1 MTPPENA
8 TTTPAPPAD
17 APAGAPDGAPD
28 GAPEGTGQPS
38 YASGARILSIGIAS
52 TGIFTFLY
60 LAAASHELDPA
71 SYSRISLCWA
81 IMFVILSVI
90 YRPIEQL
97 LSRTIA
103 DRRARGLH
111 GHSLRIPAL
120 IQGSFATLFLIVAL
134 ALRPEIE
141 QGIFDG
147 SSALYWILVIGV
159 LAYAASYFA
168 RGWLAGHQRFALY
181 GGLVFLESTSRFL
194 FALAVAVG
202 IASGQAAV
210 GLGMAVAPFAS
221 LCVIPFA
228 FSRVRVDAPAGVPV
242 ADAAREGP
250 AHAEIEEAAAD
261 LSLKRGTGFA
271 VSVVGIMLAEQTL
284 MNAGVLIVAA
294 NAGGKAGLTVGITG
308 FVFNVLLIVRAP
320 LQLFQAIQTSILPHL
335 ASLEVRESAAE
346 FHQAIRITIKVIAAF
361 AGAVAI
367 GLLAIGPFVMTAL
380 LGDKGFPYGRIGLA
394 LVGLGMGFHLTAGTL
409 NQAALARGRAPLAA
423 VAWLISAALFV
434 GFMLSEAISNQVT
447 RVEVSYFTATLVLCG
462 LLWAI
467 YRRGAAPSPQARAAA
482 AGLRQRP

>member
-1 MTPPENA
+1 MTEPL
-8 TTTPAPPAD
+8 
-17 APAGAPDGAPD
+17 APAGTREAAQVVAGSPNGRPIAPSNESFA
-28 GAPEGTGQPS
+28 A
-38 YASGARILSIGIAS
+38 GARILSIGIAS

-60 LAAASHELDPA
+60 LATASHVLNPA

-97 LSRTIA
+97 LSRMIA

-111 GHSLRIPAL
+111 GHPLRIPAA
-120 IQGSFATLFLIVAL
+120 IQFGFACAFLVAAL
-134 ALRPEIE
+134 ALRHQIE
-141 QGIFDG
+141 QGVFDG

-168 RGWLAGHQRFALY
+168 RGWLAGHQRFDLY

-202 IASGQAAV
+202 IGSGQGVV

-221 LCVIPFA
+221 LFVIPFA
-228 FSRVRVDAPAGVPV
+228 FSRVRARGPRGMPA

-250 AHAEIEEAAAD
+250 AQAQLEEAATD
-261 LSLKRGTGFA
+261 ITLRHGTAFA

-284 MNAGVLIVAA
+284 LNAGVLIVAA
-294 NAGGKAGLTVGITG
+294 KSGGISVTAGLTG

-335 ASLEVRESAAE
+335 AGLEAHESAEE
-346 FHQAIRITIKVIAAF
+346 FHRAIRVTILAIAAF
-361 AGAVAI
+361 AGAVAL
-367 GLLAIGPFVMTAL
+367 GLLTIGPWVMTTF
-380 LGDKGFPYGRIGLA
+380 LGDKGFDYSRLGLA
-394 LVGLGMGFHLTAGTL
+394 LVGIGMGLHLVAGTL
-409 NQAALARGRAPLAA
+409 NQAALARGRAGLAA
-423 VAWLISAALFV
+423 AGWLLSAALFV
-434 GFMLSEAISNQVT
+434 AFVAAPTIGNDVT
-447 RVEVSYFTATLVLCG
+447 RVEVGYFLAAAVLCG
-462 LLWAI
+462 LLSLVYA
-467 YRRGAAPSPQARAAA
+467 RGPASSR
-482 AGLRQRP
+482 